1 MEIEEKAFYEAMKQ
15 NIRLSEQLRVSI
27 RLLWTQMITISLMG
41 IIIVII
47 LLVVMGYV

>member
-27 RLLWTQMITISLMG
+27 KLLWTQMVGVSLIG
-41 IIIVII
+41 IVVVLM
-47 LLVVMGYV
+47 LLRVMGYV